1 MTATSADVH
10 DALVQAWTLAPRYC
24 NLRLVSRLSSPILGN
39 PDPTR
44 LYVFVPDLHLISD
57 AKLHAYS
64 YSTNNWEILYRSLFR
79 LATARAT
86 LAAQGVTTHVVQ
98 MGDLFDLWRDGHGT
112 NRDSVA
118 EITASWETTLK
129 LLYRAPADPSCLRA
143 RILVGNHDAQM
154 AGTPGWYLRLF
165 FPDET
170 EQAFALALHGDWF
183 DPAERLPDWL
193 SRAGLVLAGKLAQT
207 HTYPIDELRPLL
219 EARAQAEG
227 GFQNW
232 IQNPTPPAVG
242 EVRDAVP
249 TASLPV
255 EHNVQR
261 RGRGDPVHPFL
272 DDARRLVETY
282 RGRPDASPG
291 FARVRLV
298 VIGHTHH
305 ARIGIDD
312 TVDPALV
319 LLDTGAWIEKYRDS
333 GGREGPN
340 AQFAVVCGNDARIY
354 QFDPL

>member
-1 MTATSADVH
+1 MTAADVH
-10 DALVQAWTLAPRYC
+10 DALVQAWTRAPGYC
-24 NLRLVSRLSSPILGN
+24 NLRLVSRLASPIIGN
-39 PDPTR
+39 PDATR

-57 AKLHAYS
+57 AKLHAFS

-79 LATARAT
+79 LASTRAT
-86 LAAQGVTTHVVQ
+86 LAAQGVTTQVVQ

-112 NRDSVA
+112 KRDSVA

-129 LLYRAPADPSCLRA
+129 LLYRAPDDPSCLGA

-183 DPAERLPDWL
+183 DPVERLPDWIN
-193 SRAGLVLAGKLAQT
+193 RAGLLIAGPLARAQA
-207 HTYPIDELRPLL
+207 YPIDELRPLL
-219 EARAQAEG
+219 DARAAAEN
-227 GFQNW
+227 GFQDW
-232 IQNPTPPAVG
+232 IQHQTPPVVG
-242 EVRDAVP
+242 EVRQAVA
-249 TASLPV
+249 TAALPV

-261 RGRGDPVHPFL
+261 RGRGDAVHPFL
-272 DDARRLVETY
+272 DDARSLIETY
-282 RGRPDASPG
+282 RGRAGASPG

-305 ARIGIDD
+305 ARISVDD
-312 TVDPALV
+312 TVEPALV
-319 LLDTGAWIEKYRDS
+319 LLDTGAWIEKYQDS
-333 GGREGPN
+333 GGRQGPN

>member
-1 MTATSADVH
+1 MTMTSAEVH
-10 DALVQAWTLAPRYC
+10 DALVQAWTQAPGYC
-24 NLRLVSRLSSPILGN
+24 TLRLVSRLASPVLGN
-39 PDPTR
+39 PDSTR

-57 AKLHAYS
+57 AKLHDYS

-79 LATARAT
+79 LATARAP
-86 LAAQGVTTHVVQ
+86 LAAQGVTTDVVQ

-129 LLYRAPADPSCLRA
+129 LLYRAPGDPSCLRA
-143 RILVGNHDAQM
+143 RLLVGNHDAQM
-154 AGTPGWYLRLF
+154 AGTPGWNLRLF

-170 EQAFALALHGDWF
+170 AQAFALALHGDWF
-183 DPAERLPDWL
+183 DPTERLPDWL
-193 SRAGLVLAGKLAQT
+193 SRAGLVLAGTLPQA
-207 HTYPIDELRPLL
+207 HTYPLGELTPLL
-219 EARAQAEG
+219 DARARAEN

-242 EVRDAVP
+242 DVSLAAP
-249 TASLPV
+249 TASLPA
-255 EHNVQR
+255 EFNVQR
-261 RGRGDPVHPFL
+261 RGSGGEIHPFL

-291 FARVRLV
+291 FTRARLV
-298 VIGHTHH
+298 IIGHTHH
-305 ARIGIDD
+305 PRIAVDD
-312 TVDPALV
+312 TVDPAFV
-319 LLDTGAWIEKYRDS
+319 LLDTGAWIEKYKDS
-333 GGREGPN
+333 TGRVGPN